1 MGSRTDEMDR
11 SCRHAK
17 VRVDAALREMD
28 RVLVDGGV
36 AILLETMGTATKTP
50 QRDGTLAS
58 ASPCGWLLAFKG
70 GPRRDAPV
78 RP

>member
-1 MGSRTDEMDR
+1 M
-11 SCRHAK
+11 
-17 VRVDAALREMD
+17 
-28 RVLVDGGV
+28 
-36 AILLETMGTATKTP
+36 AILLETMGTATETP